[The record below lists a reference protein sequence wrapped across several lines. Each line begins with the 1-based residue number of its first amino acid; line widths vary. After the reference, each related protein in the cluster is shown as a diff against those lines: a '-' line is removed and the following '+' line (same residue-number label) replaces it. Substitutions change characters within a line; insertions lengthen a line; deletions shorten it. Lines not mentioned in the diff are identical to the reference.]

1 MAVKIN
7 LDECMKCMACVNTCG
22 HDALKETDKG
32 PVVDAKKC
40 TDCGDCINV
49 CPANCIK
56 K

>member
-7 LDECMKCMACVNTCG
+7 LDECMKCMACVSTCG
-22 HDALKETDKG
+22 QDALKETDKG

-40 TDCGDCINV
+40 TDCGDCIDV